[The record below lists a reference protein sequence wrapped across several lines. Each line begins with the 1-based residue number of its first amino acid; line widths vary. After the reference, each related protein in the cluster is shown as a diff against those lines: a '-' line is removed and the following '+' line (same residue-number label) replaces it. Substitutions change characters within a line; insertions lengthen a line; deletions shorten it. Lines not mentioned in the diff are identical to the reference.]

1 MPIPSNIIQ
10 LTALAL
16 KDKVLT
22 LVEKETIINAAL
34 KSGVSQAEITAWL
47 DNALKESLKRYSKE
61 DLKNCPFCGAQ
72 IPLVSEDCLFCGNN
86 LQNTDDKTVINISG
100 DEADIIARE
109 NQNTATSI
117 RNIKNC
123 PDCGAPFPLI
133 SNICTH
139 CGHVLHEQTDSQL
152 NIKNLITN
160 IKNSISAL
168 KVAPKPTVLDVLK
181 YRKAVV
187 CFLISAALM
196 ATAMS
201 FLGMDIIAG
210 IVGSLSTGMMILA
223 FVFLLTKPKEMS
235 PVKKAD
241 DEFYNAIHTQ
251 EMYSRQIATLYGG
264 NDEAKDVLK
273 KFSQEISDL
282 KQNRNKNRNIL
293 SVSGLIIIAVIVSL
307 PWLAPSAKTNLE
319 MTRKS
324 YPEVFENAKI
334 KTVLKPYGNNAFEKY
349 FKPVS
354 DADLSFDFQKC
365 FAVGPYFS
373 FLPSEK
379 PDYKLRI
386 DNVKIVMTGEKLPGN
401 AAPKLKLLDKNFKT
415 IGKEFYPLRL
425 ETTLEGGYE
434 SYYAAF
440 VSENETQDIDGLKNV
455 AENAV
460 YYTIY

>member
-34 KSGVSQAEITAWL
+34 KSGVSKAEITAYL

-61 DLKNCPFCGAQ
+61 DLKHCPFCGAQ
-72 IPLVSEDCLFCGNN
+72 IPLVSDDCLFCGNS
-86 LQNTDDKTVINISG
+86 LQTSDNKTVIKISG
-100 DEADIIARE
+100 EEADIIARE
-109 NQNTATSI
+109 NLNTATSQ

-152 NIKNLITN
+152 NIKNLIAN
-160 IKNSISAL
+160 IENSISAL

-187 CFLISAALM
+187 CFLLSATLL
-196 ATAMS
+196 ATTMS
-201 FLGMDIIAG
+201 FLGMDTIAG
-210 IVGSLSTGMMILA
+210 ILGSMSTGMMILA
-223 FVFLLTKPKEMS
+223 FVFLFTRPNENS

-264 NDEAKDVLK
+264 NDEAKQVLK
-273 KFSQEISDL
+273 TFSAEITNL
-282 KQNRNKNRNIL
+282 KQSRNKNRNIL
-293 SVSGLIIIAVIVSL
+293 TFSGLAIIAVIISL
-307 PWLAPSAKTNLE
+307 PWLAPSAKTNFE
-319 MTRKS
+319 ITQKN

-334 KTVLKPYGNNAFEKY
+334 KTVLKPYETNAFEKY
-349 FKPVS
+349 FKTVS

-379 PDYKLRI
+379 PEYKLRI
-386 DNVKIVMTGEKLPGN
+386 DNVKLVMTKEKLPEN
-401 AAPKLKLLDKNFKT
+401 AAPRLKLLDKNFQT
-415 IGKEFYPLRL
+415 VGEEFYPLRL
-425 ETTLEGGYE
+425 ETTFEEDYE

-440 VSENETQDIDGLKNV
+440 VSEVETKNIDGLKSV

-460 YYTIY
+460 YYAIY